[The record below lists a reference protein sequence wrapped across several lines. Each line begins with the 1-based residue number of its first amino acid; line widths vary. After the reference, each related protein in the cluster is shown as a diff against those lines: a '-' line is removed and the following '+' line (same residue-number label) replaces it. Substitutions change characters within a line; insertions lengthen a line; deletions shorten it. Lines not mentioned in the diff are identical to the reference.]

1 MAKLKLAPKGGHATG
16 SWGVVP
22 GGNPT
27 GREGVFDQ
35 LEVRRKLDRLRWVFV
50 RGGNSTGR
58 NGVPITQHMAKP
70 KFIEDQDQLE
80 KLAPVMKAPIK
91 RHVFVCNGKSCSQ
104 VGSAEVKAEFVRILE
119 EKGLRQGKESKG
131 RNPMGEIVLTD
142 CGSVG
147 FCSIGVAVLVY
158 PEGVWYGQ
166 VQAED
171 VPEIIEEHLEK
182 GRVVERL
189 ALIELDP
196 S

>member
-1 MAKLKLAPKGGHATG
+1 M
-16 SWGVVP
+16 
-22 GGNPT
+22 N
-27 GREGVFDQ
+27 
-35 LEVRRKLDRLRWVFV
+35 
-50 RGGNSTGR
+50 
-58 NGVPITQHMAKP
+58 KP
-70 KFIEDQDQLE
+70 KFIDDRAQLE

-91 RHVFVCNGKSCSQ
+91 RHVFVCNGKSCSA
-104 VGSAEVKAEFVRILE
+104 VGSSEVKSEFVRILE
-119 EKGLRQGKESKG
+119 EKGLRQGKASKG

-166 VQAED
+166 VTAAD

-182 GRVVERL
+182 GQVVERL
-189 ALIELDP
+189 ALIDLD

>member
-1 MAKLKLAPKGGHATG
+1 MAKLKII
-16 SWGVVP
+16 
-22 GGNPT
+22 
-27 GREGVFDQ
+27 Q
-35 LEVRRKLDRLRWVFV
+35 DR
-50 RGGNSTGR
+50 
-58 NGVPITQHMAKP
+58 
-70 KFIEDQDQLE
+70 DQLE
-80 KLAPVMKAPIK
+80 KLAPVMKAPIR

-104 VGSAEVKAEFVRILE
+104 VGSAEVKAEFERILE
-119 EKGLRQGKESKG
+119 SKGLRQGKESKG
-131 RNPMGEIVLTD
+131 RNPMGEVVLTD

-182 GRVVERL
+182 GKVVERL
-189 ALIELDP
+189 ALIELDTER